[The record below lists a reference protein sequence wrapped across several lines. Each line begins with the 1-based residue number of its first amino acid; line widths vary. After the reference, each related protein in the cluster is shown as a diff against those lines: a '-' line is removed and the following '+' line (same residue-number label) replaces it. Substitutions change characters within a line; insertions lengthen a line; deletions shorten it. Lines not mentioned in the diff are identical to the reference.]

1 MGREL
6 GNCHHVLL
14 AFWQQYLLYNIF
26 AITVFT
32 LPGAGAGAGQPVN
45 TAGAG
50 AGAGETQYLEYL
62 HLMRAAST
70 TGGHGDRG
78 DELCKIFTYWSF

>member
-26 AITVFT
+26 ALPVFT
-32 LPGAGAGAGQPVN
+32 LPGAGAGASQPVN

-50 AGAGETQYLEYL
+50 ETQERLSTL
-62 HLMRAAST
+62 SIMRAAKLPQAAMGTGVMNST
-70 TGGHGDRG
+70 RYLIIGH
-78 DELCKIFTYWSF
+78 F